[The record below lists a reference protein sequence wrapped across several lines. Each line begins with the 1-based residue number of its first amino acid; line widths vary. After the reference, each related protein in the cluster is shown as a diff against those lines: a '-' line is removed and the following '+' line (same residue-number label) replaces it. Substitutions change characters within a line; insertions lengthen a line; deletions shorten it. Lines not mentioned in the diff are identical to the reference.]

1 MIFSFNSNISELD
14 RVFTVVTYFC
24 KVNSVSEE
32 TVCKLKLIVDEVVSN
47 VINYAEISSKIS
59 IFITKKN
66 GDIKLKITDSGKLFN
81 PLLMRNPDV
90 TLSLEDRKVG
100 GLGIFLVKEYSKEI
114 KYRRKDSKNILTVV
128 LKIK

>member
-14 RVFTVVTYFC
+14 RVFRTVTYFC
-24 KVNSVSEE
+24 KVNNISEE
-32 TVCKLKLIVDEVVSN
+32 TICKLKLIVDEVVSN
-47 VINYAEISSKIS
+47 VINYAGISLKIS

-66 GDIKLKITDSGKLFN
+66 GDIKLKIIDSGKLFN

-90 TLSLEDRKVG
+90 TLSLDDRKVG